1 MPIAHTR
8 RLIGAGATLLVLA
21 LLVASPAHAAI
32 DCDLQPTAPI
42 CNRGDDPGGDPGG
55 GGSAP
60 ADPLVFTASQ
70 TDQVGSGEFVSTS
83 TIVDRGAEMMYTT
96 VHTWTTNWF
105 WGFHGCVEFDLLSA
119 GGAVATH
126 SQTVCYGVDG
136 TAIGRSDRTDKI
148 SWHLRPYTASVVRSV
163 RIIHSKL

>member
-1 MPIAHTR
+1 MPIAHAR

-42 CNRGDDPGGDPGG
+42 CNRGGDPGGDPGG
-55 GGSAP
+55 GGSSN
-60 ADPLVFTASQ
+60 PLVFTASR
-70 TDQVGSGEFVSTS
+70 TDAVGDGQFVSTS
-83 TIVDRGAEMMYTT
+83 TTVDRGAAMMYST

-119 GGAVATH
+119 GGVVITH
-126 SQTVCYGVDG
+126 SQKVCNGVDG
-136 TAIGRSDRTDKI
+136 TAIGRSDRTD
-148 SWHLRPYTASVVRSV
+148 SLAWHLHPWEASGVRSV